1 MAEQQIRFDDGAAY
15 ERMMGVWSR
24 LAGEVFLDWLAPRNG
39 LKWIDVGCG
48 NGAFTELIVAR
59 NAPAEVR
66 GVDPS
71 DGQLAYARAR
81 HGTEMAKF
89 HRGDAMAL
97 PFPDRAFDVAIMA
110 LVIFFVPEPD
120 KGVAEMVRVVAP
132 GGTVA
137 AYAWDI
143 MGGGFPLQPIQT
155 ELKAMG
161 FTPTRPPSF
170 EASTIEA
177 LQKLWSDAGL
187 VEVETRRIDVQRG
200 FVDFDDF
207 WAAAAASPT
216 LGALFASM
224 APDALAGLKTRV
236 RVRVNED
243 STGRV
248 THGAWAN
255 AIKGRLPERIASHSE
270 RGERTGRPARR
281 IRKSFGAVGDISR
294 RTQSGDR

>member
-1 MAEQQIRFDDGAAY
+1 MAEQPIRFDDGAAY

-24 LAGEVFLDWLAPRNG
+24 LAGEIFLDWLAPRPG

-71 DGQLAYARAR
+71 DGQLAYARTR
-81 HGTEMAKF
+81 KGTELAVFDK
-89 HRGDAMAL
+89 GDAMAL
-97 PFPDRAFDVAIMA
+97 PFPDGAFDVAIMA
-110 LVIFFVPEPD
+110 LVIFFVPQPA
-120 KGVAEMVRVVAP
+120 KGVAEMVRVVRP

-143 MGGGFPLQPIQT
+143 MGGGFTLQPIQT

-177 LQKLWSDAGL
+177 LQKLWTDAGL
-187 VEVETRRIDVQRG
+187 VDVETRRIDVQRS
-200 FVDFDDF
+200 FADFDDF
-207 WAAAAASPT
+207 WGAASAAPT
-216 LGALFASM
+216 LGGLFASM
-224 APDALAGLKTRV
+224 TPDILAGLKTRV
-236 RVRVNED
+236 RMRLNED
-243 STGRV
+243 RAGRI
-248 THGAWAN
+248 TYGAWAN
-255 AIKGRLPERIASHSE
+255 AIKGRLP
-270 RGERTGRPARR
+270 AR
-281 IRKSFGAVGDISR
+281 
-294 RTQSGDR
+294 